1 MQSEVFEYLLNKGDA
16 KIIVCEDDKEA
27 LAIENVVNYSGVKAF
42 RLPDFRAN
50 FGDDLRSFK
59 SELFELSSVLCD
71 FYEFEGE
78 KIIISPFCTILNKL
92 PSKKYLK
99 KIDLNFGDKVDLN
112 GLKEELLH
120 IGYEPVDI
128 VESEGEFCSR
138 GDILDVFCVGA
149 QEPYRIL
156 IFDDEIE
163 SIRSYSTQTQI
174 SNKNELETVRIVPF
188 VAALSGSEFEEASS
202 KARALQSDALI
213 GDLNSLGFWT
223 IDGFADYLSE
233 FKAVLA
239 KKIDFSQI
247 QRDTSALEK
256 LSVIAEAKIYKD
268 LSVTPNADFFELNKN
283 KKIKVIARNDGIFNS
298 LNLSGYEHVEFIKAD
313 WVVNLSSPSEI
324 IVSLNKFE
332 RKKRNRRP
340 SLVLDE
346 LKINDYVVHSD
357 YGIGR
362 FAGLEKL
369 TVLGSTKEFVVV
381 VYQNEDK
388 LLLPVEHLNLIDR
401 YIAQNGSIA
410 TLDKLGKASFSKIKE
425 KVRAKLFV
433 IASKIME
440 MAAKRELIRGEIIEK
455 DDAEY
460 INFLQN
466 AGFDYTRDQEKAAN
480 DIAEDLKS
488 GKVMDRLLSGDVG
501 FGKTEIAMN
510 AIFKCVKSGF
520 QALFFVPTTLLS
532 SQHYK
537 SLKERL
543 ERFGIEIF
551 KLDRFTGAKEKAA
564 VTKALASGVP
574 CVCVGTHSLLSA
586 EAKNLGLIIID
597 EEHKFGVK
605 QKEKLKEIS
614 TTAHLLSMSA
624 TPIPRSLNMAL
635 SSVKSYSV
643 LQTPPSSRLDV
654 RTSVREWDE
663 KVLKE
668 AILRE
673 IKRGGQVF
681 YIHNHIATMPQ
692 AAKELKEILPSL
704 RILQLHSKIDATTTE
719 NEMMKFQNG
728 EYDLLLSTSIVESGI
743 HMPNVNT
750 IIIESANKFGM
761 ADLHQL
767 RGRVGRS
774 DKQAYCYF
782 LVEDKNALNEDALKR
797 LIALESNSFLGS
809 GSVLAYHDLEIRG
822 GGNLVGEAQSGHIE
836 AIGYSLYI
844 KMLEEE
850 INKLLNKQSVESK
863 KVDLKL
869 SVNAFLNTELISE
882 DRLRLELYRRLSK
895 CEQVSEVYEIQSE
908 IEDRFGKLDVYTKQF
923 LDVIII
929 KILATNA
936 GFKAISNAEQNIVLT
951 AENDEKIRLKAK
963 SKDDDD
969 VINEILIFLRKDR
982 K

>member
-1 MQSEVFEYLLNKGDA
+1 
-16 KIIVCEDDKEA
+16 
-27 LAIENVVNYSGVKAF
+27 
-42 RLPDFRAN
+42 
-50 FGDDLRSFK
+50 
-59 SELFELSSVLCD
+59 
-71 FYEFEGE
+71 
-78 KIIISPFCTILNKL
+78 
-92 PSKKYLK
+92 
-99 KIDLNFGDKVDLN
+99 
-112 GLKEELLH
+112 
-120 IGYEPVDI
+120 
-128 VESEGEFCSR
+128 
-138 GDILDVFCVGA
+138 
-149 QEPYRIL
+149 
-156 IFDDEIE
+156 
-163 SIRSYSTQTQI
+163 
-174 SNKNELETVRIVPF
+174 
-188 VAALSGSEFEEASS
+188 
-202 KARALQSDALI
+202 
-213 GDLNSLGFWT
+213 
-223 IDGFADYLSE
+223 
-233 FKAVLA
+233 
-239 KKIDFSQI
+239 
-247 QRDTSALEK
+247 
-256 LSVIAEAKIYKD
+256 
-268 LSVTPNADFFELNKN
+268 
-283 KKIKVIARNDGIFNS
+283 
-298 LNLSGYEHVEFIKAD
+298 
-313 WVVNLSSPSEI
+313 
-324 IVSLNKFE
+324 
-332 RKKRNRRP
+332 
-340 SLVLDE
+340 
-346 LKINDYVVHSD
+346 
-357 YGIGR
+357 
-362 FAGLEKL
+362 
-369 TVLGSTKEFVVV
+369 
-381 VYQNEDK
+381 
-388 LLLPVEHLNLIDR
+388 
-401 YIAQNGSIA
+401 
-410 TLDKLGKASFSKIKE
+410 
-425 KVRAKLFV
+425 
-433 IASKIME
+433 
-440 MAAKRELIRGEIIEK
+440 
-455 DDAEY
+455 
-460 INFLQN
+460 
-466 AGFDYTRDQEKAAN
+466 
-480 DIAEDLKS
+480 
-488 GKVMDRLLSGDVG
+488 
-501 FGKTEIAMN
+501 
-510 AIFKCVKSGF
+510 
-520 QALFFVPTTLLS
+520 
-532 SQHYK
+532 
-537 SLKERL
+537 
-543 ERFGIEIF
+543 
-551 KLDRFTGAKEKAA
+551 
-564 VTKALASGVP
+564 
-574 CVCVGTHSLLSA
+574 
-586 EAKNLGLIIID
+586 
-597 EEHKFGVK
+597 
-605 QKEKLKEIS
+605 
-614 TTAHLLSMSA
+614 
-624 TPIPRSLNMAL
+624 MAL

-750 IIIESANKFGM
+750 IIIENANKFGM

-797 LIALESNSFLGS
+797 LVALESNSFLGS

-850 INKLLNKQSVESK
+850 INKLLNKQNIESK

-929 KILATNA
+929 KILATNV

>member
-112 GLKEELLH
+112 ELKEELLH

-138 GDILDVFCVGA
+138 GDVLDVFCVGA

-174 SNKNELETVRIVPF
+174 SNKNELETVKIVPF
-188 VAALSGSEFEEASS
+188 VAALSGAEFEEASN
-202 KARALQSDALI
+202 KARDLQSDALI

-239 KKIDFSQI
+239 KKIDFSQT

-268 LSVTPNADFFELNKN
+268 LSVTPSADFFELNKN

-298 LNLSGYEHVEFIKAD
+298 LNLSGYENVEFIKAD

-440 MAAKRELIRGEIIEK
+440 MAAKRELMRGEIIEK

-564 VTKALASGVP
+564 ATKALASGAP

-750 IIIESANKFGM
+750 IIIESANKFGI

-797 LIALESNSFLGS
+797 LVALESNSFLGS

-850 INKLLNKQSVESK
+850 INKLLNKQNIESK

-908 IEDRFGKLDVYTKQF
+908 IEDRFGKLDVYTRQF

-929 KILATNA
+929 KILAINA

-969 VINEILIFLRKDR
+969 VISEILIFLRKDR

>member
-27 LAIENVVNYSGVKAF
+27 LAIENVVNCSGVKAF

-112 GLKEELLH
+112 ELKEELLH

-138 GDILDVFCVGA
+138 GDVLDVFCVGA

-174 SNKNELETVRIVPF
+174 SNKNELETVKIVPF
-188 VAALSGSEFEEASS
+188 VAALSGAEFEEASN
-202 KARALQSDALI
+202 KARDLQSDALI

-233 FKAVLA
+233 FKAVLV
-239 KKIDFSQI
+239 KKIDFSQT

-298 LNLSGYEHVEFIKAD
+298 LNLSGYENVEFIKAD

-564 VTKALASGVP
+564 ATKALASGVP

-797 LIALESNSFLGS
+797 LVALESNSFLGS

-850 INKLLNKQSVESK
+850 INKLLNKQNIESK

-929 KILATNA
+929 KILATNV

>member
-92 PSKKYLK
+92 PSKKHLK

-112 GLKEELLH
+112 ELKEELLH

-149 QEPYRIL
+149 QEPHRIL
-156 IFDDEIE
+156 LFNDEIE

-174 SNKNELETVRIVPF
+174 SNKNELESVRIVPF
-188 VAALSGSEFEEASS
+188 VAALSGAEFEEASN
-202 KARALQSDALI
+202 KARDLQSDALI

-233 FKAVLA
+233 FKVVLA

-283 KKIKVIARNDGIFNS
+283 KKIKVIARNDGLFNS
-298 LNLSGYEHVEFIKAD
+298 LNISKYENVEFIKAD

-362 FAGLEKL
+362 FSGLEKL

-440 MAAKRELIRGEIIEK
+440 MAAKRELIRGKIIEK

-551 KLDRFTGAKEKAA
+551 KLDRFTGSKEKAA
-564 VTKALASGVP
+564 ATKALASGVP

-797 LIALESNSFLGS
+797 LVALESNSFLGS

-850 INKLLNKQSVESK
+850 INKLLNKQNIESK

-869 SVNAFLNTELISE
+869 SVNASLNTELISE

>member
-27 LAIENVVNYSGVKAF
+27 LAIENAVNYSGVKAF

-112 GLKEELLH
+112 ELKEELLH

-138 GDILDVFCVGA
+138 GDVLDVFCVGA

-163 SIRSYSTQTQI
+163 SIRSYTTQTQI
-174 SNKNELETVRIVPF
+174 SNKNELETVKIVPF
-188 VAALSGSEFEEASS
+188 VAALSGAEFEEASN
-202 KARALQSDALI
+202 KARDLQSDALI

-223 IDGFADYLSE
+223 IDGFVDYLSE
-233 FKAVLA
+233 FKAVLV
-239 KKIDFSQI
+239 KKIDFSQT

-298 LNLSGYEHVEFIKAD
+298 LNLSGYENVEFIKAD

-440 MAAKRELIRGEIIEK
+440 MAAKRELIRGKIIEK

-551 KLDRFTGAKEKAA
+551 KLDRFTGSKEKAA
-564 VTKALASGVP
+564 ATKALASGVP

-673 IKRGGQVF
+673 MKRGGQVF

-750 IIIESANKFGM
+750 IIIENANKFGM

-797 LIALESNSFLGS
+797 LVALESNSFLGS

-850 INKLLNKQSVESK
+850 INKLLNKQNIESK

-869 SVNAFLNTELISE
+869 SVNASLNTELISE

>member
-1 MQSEVFEYLLNKGDA
+1 MQSEIYEYLLNGGDA

-27 LAIENVVNYSGVKAF
+27 LSIENIVKFYGVKAF

-59 SELFELSSVLCD
+59 SELFELSAVLAK
-71 FYEFEGE
+71 FYECEQRRL
-78 KIIISPFCTILNKL
+78 IITPFSTILNKL
-92 PSKKYLK
+92 PAKKHLRKLK
-99 KIDLNFGDKVDLN
+99 LNFGDKVNLN
-112 GLKEELLH
+112 ELKDEL
-120 IGYEPVDI
+120 IRFGYEPIDI
-128 VESEGEFCSR
+128 VESEGEFCVR
-138 GDILDVFCVGA
+138 GDILDVFCVGFD
-149 QEPYRIL
+149 EPYRIL
-156 IFDDEIE
+156 LFDDEIE

-174 SNKNELETVRIVPF
+174 SNKNELESVEILPF
-188 VAALSGSEFEEASS
+188 LAALSKDEFQNADQ
-202 KARALQSDALI
+202 RVQNMQSDALI
-213 GDLNSLGFWT
+213 SDLNSLGFWA
-223 IDGFADYLSE
+223 IDDFVDYLSE

-239 KKIDFSQI
+239 KKIDFSQSE
-247 QRDTSALEK
+247 RDTGALEK
-256 LSVIAEAKIYKD
+256 LPIIPEAKIYKD
-268 LSVTPNADFFELNKN
+268 LSITPNADFFELNQN
-283 KKIKVIARNDGIFNS
+283 KKIKVIARNDGLFNA
-298 LNLSGYEHVEFIKAD
+298 LNLSKYENVELIKAD
-313 WVVNLSSPSEI
+313 WVVNLSSCKEI
-324 IVSLNKFE
+324 IISLNKFE
-332 RKKRNRRP
+332 RKKKTKRP

-346 LKINDYVVHSD
+346 LKIDDYVVHSD

-362 FAGLEKL
+362 FVGLQKL
-369 TVLGSTKEFVVV
+369 TVLGSTKEFVVII
-381 VYQNEDK
+381 YQNEDK
-388 LLLPVEHLNLIDR
+388 LFLPVEHLNLIDR

-410 TLDKLGKASFSKIKE
+410 TLDKLGKASFAKIKE

-440 MAAKRELIRGEIIEK
+440 MAAKRELLRGEIIEK
-455 DDAEY
+455 DDIEY

-466 AGFDYTRDQEKAAN
+466 AGFEYTKDQEKAVI
-480 DIAEDLKS
+480 DISQDLKS

-537 SLKERL
+537 SLKDRL
-543 ERFGIEIF
+543 DKFDIKIF
-551 KLDRFTGAKEKAA
+551 KLDRFTGAKEKAIA
-564 VTKALASGVP
+564 IKALKDGEP
-574 CVCVGTHSLLSA
+574 CVCVGTHSLLSV
-586 EAKNLGLIIID
+586 EARNLGLIIID

-614 TTAHLLSMSA
+614 ATSHLLSMSA

-663 KVLKE
+663 KILKE

-673 IKRGGQVF
+673 IRRGGQIF
-681 YIHNHIATMPQ
+681 YIHNHIATMSQ
-692 AAKELKEILPSL
+692 AAKELKEILPNL

-719 NEMMKFQNG
+719 NEMMKFQNR

-750 IIIESANKFGM
+750 IIIENANKFGM

-774 DKQAYCYF
+774 NKQAYCYF
-782 LVEDKNALNEDALKR
+782 LVEDKNTLSEDALKR
-797 LIALESNSFLGS
+797 LVALESNSFLGS

-822 GGNLVGEAQSGHIE
+822 GGNLLGEAQSGHIE

-850 INKLLNKQSVESK
+850 INKLLNKQSVEDK

-882 DRLRLELYRRLSK
+882 DRLRFELYRRLSK
-895 CEQVSEVYEIQSE
+895 CEKVGQVYEIQGE

-923 LDVIII
+923 LDIILI
-929 KILATNA
+929 KILAIEA
-936 GFKAISNAEQNIVLT
+936 KIKAISNAEQNIILT
-951 AENDEKIRLKAK
+951 AQNDEKIRLKSK

-969 VINEILIFLRKDR
+969 IINEILIFLRKEL